1 VHDPLPHP
9 GDRGGRKTPQ
19 AVANLAY
26 RRADRVIA
34 HAQHVRRMMVER
46 WGLPPDGIDVVPL
59 AFGWRPLSAADL
71 ARQRPR
77 LLFFGRIWPY
87 KGLEH
92 LIAAEPFVSARVPDL
107 EVVIAG
113 GGEDFRRY
121 RRLMAHPERFR
132 VEYGYIPVER
142 REQLFDE
149 AAALVLPYV
158 EATQSGV
165 VPLAYRHGKPVIAT
179 TVGGLPE
186 VVHDGRT
193 GRLVPPGDALAL
205 AAAIV
210 DVLGDGQRQAVMSA
224 QARQEFETTY
234 DPVRLA
240 AQTLRVYERALER
253 SIRPR
258 RRAGHSTLGLTAVD
272 GPRSTPARHDSR
284 SE

>member
-1 VHDPLPHP
+1 
-9 GDRGGRKTPQ
+9 
-19 AVANLAY
+19 
-26 RRADRVIA
+26 
-34 HAQHVRRMMVER
+34 
-46 WGLPPDGIDVVPL
+46 
-59 AFGWRPLSAADL
+59 
-71 ARQRPR
+71 
-77 LLFFGRIWPY
+77 
-87 KGLEH
+87 
-92 LIAAEPFVSARVPDL
+92 
-107 EVVIAG
+107 
-113 GGEDFRRY
+113 
-121 RRLMAHPERFR
+121 
-132 VEYGYIPVER
+132 
-142 REQLFDE
+142 
-149 AAALVLPYV
+149 LVLPYV

-186 VVHDGRT
+186 VVYDGRT
-193 GRLVPPGDALAL
+193 GRLVPPGDTLAL

-258 RRAGHSTLGLTAVD
+258 RRAGRSTSGLTAVD